1 MENLWIFKNKVGKNG
16 NKIVDKIPSLV
27 YLLLCSI
34 GIMVL
39 FYGTQA
45 TVSILLQPI
54 QNLIPETSSAY
65 RFVGVMRTFIG
76 IWLLL
81 LVYVYIFK
89 NPISSIGFTR
99 DRSYRVMTNIFSGVA
114 IGLFINFVGIYIYAF
129 MFNVQIGFTEQISNF
144 NVYLYV
150 LLCFVTYLI
159 QGGAEE
165 LVFRGFL
172 TKWLVK
178 KYNLLFVFLFTSILF
193 SLMHSLGGFKPI
205 FLTYALCLGFLLFL
219 VAVDSNSIYK
229 SMVIHGVYNA
239 SETLFKLSDDNMG
252 SEHLFYAN
260 AHMEAYQDKAYL
272 IISAI
277 ALVFCVYYLLKLHKK
292 NPKWYFMRNVDIS
305 S

>member
-1 MENLWIFKNKVGKNG
+1 MENLWLLKNKVGKN
-16 NKIVDKIPSLV
+16 NNRFVDKIPSLV

-34 GIMVL
+34 GILGL
-39 FYGTQA
+39 FYGAQA
-45 TVSILLQPI
+45 TAGILLQSI
-54 QNLIPETSSAY
+54 HELVPETSSAY
-65 RFVGVMRTFIG
+65 RFVGLIRMFIG
-76 IWLLL
+76 LWVLL

-89 NPISSIGFTR
+89 NPISNIGFTK
-99 DRSYRVMTNIFSGVA
+99 DRSYRVMANIFSGAA
-114 IGLFINFVGIYIYAF
+114 IGLFINFVGIYIYAL

-144 NVYLYV
+144 NVYPYV
-150 LLCFVTYLI
+150 LLCFVAFLI

-178 KYNLLFVFLFTSILF
+178 KYNLLLVFLLTSILF

-205 FLTYALCLGFLLFL
+205 FLMYALCFGFLLFL

-239 SETLFKLSDDNMG
+239 SEALFKFKDASM
-252 SEHLFYAN
+252 EKAHLFYAN
-260 AHMEAYQDKAYL
+260 DNLKAYQDKAYL

-277 ALVFCVYYLLKLHKK
+277 TLVFCVYYLIKLHKK
-292 NPKWYFMRNVDIS
+292 NPKWYFMRNVDINS
-305 S
+305 

>member
-1 MENLWIFKNKVGKNG
+1 MKNLWLLKNKADNRN
-16 NKIVDKIPSLV
+16 NKFVDKIPSWI
-27 YLLLCSI
+27 YLLICSV

-39 FYGTQA
+39 FYGTQLIVG
-45 TVSILLQPI
+45 TSLQTI
-54 QNLIPETSSAY
+54 FNFIPETSSTY
-65 RFVGVMRTFIG
+65 RFIGVICTFIG
-76 IWLLL
+76 IWMLL

-99 DRSYRVMTNIFSGVA
+99 DWSYKIISNILSGLA
-114 IGLFINFVGIYIYAF
+114 IGMFINFAGIYIYSH

-144 NVYLYV
+144 NVYPYV

-178 KYNLLFVFLFTSILF
+178 KYNLLFVFLLTSILF

-205 FLTYALCLGFLLFL
+205 FLMYALCLGFLLFL
-219 VAVDSNSIYK
+219 VTVDSNSIYK
-229 SMVIHGVYNA
+229 SMVVHGVYNA
-239 SETLFKLSDDNMG
+239 SETLFKFKDDSMG
-252 SEHLFYAN
+252 KEHLFYAN
-260 AHMEAYQDKAYL
+260 ANMEAYQDKAYL